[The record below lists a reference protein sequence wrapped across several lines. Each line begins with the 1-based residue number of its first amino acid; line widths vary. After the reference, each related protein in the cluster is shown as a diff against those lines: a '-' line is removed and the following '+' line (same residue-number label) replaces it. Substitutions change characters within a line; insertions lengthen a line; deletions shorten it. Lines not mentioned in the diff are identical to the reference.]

1 MRYLFI
7 FLFGLSLRIGVQAQ
21 GLRYVDAAAL
31 TIVNKAQATANPYH
45 RIDTARDR
53 DLTAPAKRYLL
64 HSAGIAV
71 VFRTDSRTIAA
82 RWRSCEHRLYNH
94 MTGIA
99 ATGLDLY
106 IRRSGEWVP
115 AGFACNRPAEAVH
128 QAVIVEKMDSAEK
141 ECLLYLPVMDQIASL
156 EIGVDPGARI
166 AAADNPFRHRIV
178 VLGSSITHG
187 IAASRA
193 GMAYPAQ
200 LERRTGL
207 EFINL
212 GISGN
217 CKLDASQ
224 ARMIAQ
230 ISADAFVFDCFSNPL
245 GPLIEERLAEF
256 VAIIRAAHPSTPL
269 VFLQTVVRST
279 GNFNLERRAGEL
291 HKRRAAAEGMR
302 RLIAAGDRNLYF
314 LDPGLDPGFDAL
326 VDGSHPSDLG
336 FKLITDRLEKQLPR
350 IFRRYDI
357 R

>member
-1 MRYLFI
+1 
-7 FLFGLSLRIGVQAQ
+7 
-21 GLRYVDAAAL
+21 
-31 TIVNKAQATANPYH
+31 
-45 RIDTARDR
+45 
-53 DLTAPAKRYLL
+53 
-64 HSAGIAV
+64 
-71 VFRTDSRTIAA
+71 
-82 RWRSCEHRLYNH
+82 

-115 AGFACNRPAEAVH
+115 AGFACNRPAEAEH

-141 ECLLYLPVMDQIASL
+141 ECLLYLPVMDQIVSL
-156 EIGVDPGARI
+156 EIGVDPDARI
-166 AAADNPFRHRIV
+166 VAADNPFRHRIV

-200 LERRTGL
+200 LERRTEL

-224 ARMIAQ
+224 ARMIAR

-256 VAIIRAAHPSTPL
+256 VAIIRQLILRRRSFFCRPSFGERVISTSNG
-269 VFLQTVVRST
+269 VRVSS
-279 GNFNLERRAGEL
+279 
-291 HKRRAAAEGMR
+291 
-302 RLIAAGDRNLYF
+302 IS
-314 LDPGLDPGFDAL
+314 
-326 VDGSHPSDLG
+326 V
-336 FKLITDRLEKQLPR
+336 KLLLKACAD
-350 IFRRYDI
+350 
-357 R
+357 

>member
-1 MRYLFI
+1 
-7 FLFGLSLRIGVQAQ
+7 
-21 GLRYVDAAAL
+21 
-31 TIVNKAQATANPYH
+31 
-45 RIDTARDR
+45 
-53 DLTAPAKRYLL
+53 
-64 HSAGIAV
+64 
-71 VFRTDSRTIAA
+71 
-82 RWRSCEHRLYNH
+82 

-141 ECLLYLPVMDQIASL
+141 ECLLYLPVMDQIVSL

-178 VLGSSITHG
+178 VLGSSISHG

-193 GMAYPAQ
+193 GMTYPAQ

-336 FKLITDRLEKQLPR
+336 FKLITDRLEKQLLR